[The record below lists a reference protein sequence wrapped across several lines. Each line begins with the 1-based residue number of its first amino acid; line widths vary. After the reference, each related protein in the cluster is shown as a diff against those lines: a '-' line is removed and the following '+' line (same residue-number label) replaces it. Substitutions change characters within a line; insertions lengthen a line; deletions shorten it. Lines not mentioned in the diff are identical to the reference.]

1 MVTARIQAGTQ
12 LRFWRFKMTEEKRPT
27 VVEMLRTT
35 GMNTAEFMDK
45 VAAHIEGL
53 EQEVIR
59 LKQRVQEMEL
69 SNDNSK

>member
-1 MVTARIQAGTQ
+1 MSEQNDVSVS
-12 LRFWRFKMTEEKRPT
+12 KMLK
-27 VVEMLRTT
+27 LT
-35 GMNTAEFMDK
+35 GANTAEFMDK

-59 LKQRVQEMEL
+59 LRQRVQEMEM

>member
-1 MVTARIQAGTQ
+1 
-12 LRFWRFKMTEEKRPT
+12 MTEEKRPT

-45 VAAHIEGL
+45 VAAHIETL

-59 LKQRVQEMEL
+59 LRQRVQEMEL
-69 SNDNSK
+69 NDVDPK

>member
-1 MVTARIQAGTQ
+1 
-12 LRFWRFKMTEEKRPT
+12 MTEEKRPT

-45 VAAHIEGL
+45 VAAHIETL

-59 LKQRVQEMEL
+59 LRQRVQEMEL
-69 SNDNSK
+69 SNADTE

>member
-1 MVTARIQAGTQ
+1 
-12 LRFWRFKMTEEKRPT
+12 MTEEKRPT

-45 VAAHIEGL
+45 VAAHIEVL

-59 LKQRVQEMEL
+59 LRQRVQEMEL
-69 SNDNSK
+69 NDVNPK

>member
-1 MVTARIQAGTQ
+1 
-12 LRFWRFKMTEEKRPT
+12 MTEEKRPT

-45 VAAHIEGL
+45 VAAHIETL
-53 EQEVIR
+53 EKEVIQLR
-59 LKQRVQEMEL
+59 QRVQEMEI